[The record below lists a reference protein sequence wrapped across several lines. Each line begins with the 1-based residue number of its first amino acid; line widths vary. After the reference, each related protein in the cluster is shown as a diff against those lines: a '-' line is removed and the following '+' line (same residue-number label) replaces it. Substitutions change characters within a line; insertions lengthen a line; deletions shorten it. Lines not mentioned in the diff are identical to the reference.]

1 MHGNSM
7 NTSVRNNLKLLKKRD
22 KHKLKNRLGGYD
34 ASKTTEYNFPKAS
47 SKQLRDIKKKMK
59 EERRNWWFNVIVLTL
74 MNFTFVAI
82 IFYCV
87 IKYIF

>member
-22 KHKLKNRLGGYD
+22 KLKNRLGGYD

-59 EERRNWWFNVIVLTL
+59 EERRNWWFNVIMLTL
-74 MNFTFVAI
+74 INFTFVAI